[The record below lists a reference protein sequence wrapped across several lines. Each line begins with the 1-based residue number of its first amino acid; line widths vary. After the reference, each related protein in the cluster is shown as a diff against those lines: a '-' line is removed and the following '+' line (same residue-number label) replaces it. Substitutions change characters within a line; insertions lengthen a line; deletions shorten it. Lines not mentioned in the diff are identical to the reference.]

1 MSQTNSGHSWRL
13 PTRAG
18 CLGNSLSLYTHD
30 MKLQQIRCF
39 EAVVRTGSFR
49 AAAKQLY
56 LTQPAVSL
64 HVSKLETELGCN
76 LLVRTPKGSDIS
88 AAGRRLLPYFHAVLK
103 AEAELL
109 ERAHG
114 ERSTDQQTVRLWSL
128 KVIHDVLISRVV
140 ERLKTD
146 LPKVKLEITLA
157 TSQEIVQALN
167 DQACDIGIVRQTA
180 PVAYDAGLT
189 VLPLLVARPV
199 VVAARDH
206 PILRTPELTCDRF
219 AEVPLVGWHEGLT
232 MHNIFQSYLCETPT
246 LVVATASSASQMHSL
261 IRETRGIGLEF
272 DFHFWHEHDRTN
284 PLAFR
289 YPDDLDEVS
298 SFCALAAK
306 SDRQQSTWKVLR
318 MLQDEVVV
326 CHEQLQ
332 ANVLAHEVAAP
343 V

>member
-1 MSQTNSGHSWRL
+1 
-13 PTRAG
+13 
-18 CLGNSLSLYTHD
+18 

-64 HVSKLETELGCN
+64 HVAKLEAELGCN

-88 AAGRRLLPYFHAVLK
+88 AAGKRLLPYFHAVLK

-109 ERAHG
+109 ERARG
-114 ERSTDQQTVRLWSL
+114 ERSTDQQTVRLWAL
-128 KVIHDVLISRVV
+128 KVISDVLISRVSA
-140 ERLKTD
+140 RLKVD
-146 LPKVKLEITLA
+146 FPKIKLEVTLA
-157 TSQEIVQALN
+157 TSPEIIRAIS
-167 DQACDIGIVRQTA
+167 DHTCDIGVVRQTT
-180 PVAYDAGLT
+180 PVAYDPELT
-189 VLPLLVARPV
+189 VLPLLAARPV
-199 VVAARDH
+199 VVAPKDH
-206 PILRTPELTCDRF
+206 PILQTPELTRERF

-232 MHNIFQSYLCETPT
+232 MHSIFQSYLSETPT
-246 LVVATASSASQMHSL
+246 LVVATASSAAQMHSL

-272 DFHFWHEHDRTN
+272 DFNFWHEHDRTN

-289 YPDDLDEVS
+289 YPDDLNEVS
-298 SFCALAAK
+298 NFCALAAK

-318 MLQDEVVV
+318 LLQDEVVV